1 MRRIQTLCEIHV
13 ELDGLNAEAVT
24 LAATSKRN
32 FEELG
37 I

>member
-13 ELDGLNAEAVT
+13 ELEGLNAEAVT
-24 LAATSKRN
+24 LSANIKMN

-37 I
+37 V